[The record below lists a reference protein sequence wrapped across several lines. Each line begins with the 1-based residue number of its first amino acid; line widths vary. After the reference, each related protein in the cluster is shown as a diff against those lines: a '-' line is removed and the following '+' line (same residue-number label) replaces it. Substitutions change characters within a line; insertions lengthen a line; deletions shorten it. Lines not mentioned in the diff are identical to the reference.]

1 MPQTLLLA
9 DDSVTIRRVIELT
22 FADENIRV
30 VSVSSGRDAI
40 SSIESAPPD
49 VILADA
55 GMPDVSGYDIA
66 AFVKSR
72 PQLRHIPVILLAG
85 AFEPLD
91 EARSRKSGSDG
102 VLVKPFEPQ
111 MVVARVRELLSQP
124 AAAAPAA
131 VATQSARAPQ
141 PVPVAQGV
149 TDSFDASL
157 DRLDAA
163 FANTDPQG
171 PALDATSATD
181 FANDLRQLRS
191 GKTDSGGFDRQEF
204 GDWDLPA
211 RPGDISASHLDAL
224 EPEKVADVF
233 TAPQPEPVVPPL
245 PAPIAFA
252 PRPAPPVTPPSTP
265 HVAPMPAPAPAPMP
279 APAPAPAPAPYQ
291 PLAAVPADAAST
303 RPAPSAAPAPGAPSP
318 TPLAEAFSSLLAA
331 EEGRPHAPLTGA
343 ITAASSSAL
352 TEAQM
357 DLIVDRVLARL
368 GSGVR
373 GAVIDLAER
382 LVKAEIDRLKA
393 LR

>member
-124 AAAAPAA
+124 AVAAPAA
-131 VATQSARAPQ
+131 VAMQSARVPQ
-141 PVPVAQGV
+141 PVPVAQAV
-149 TDSFDASL
+149 PDSFDASL

-191 GKTDSGGFDRQEF
+191 GKTDSGGFERQEF

-211 RPGDISASHLDAL
+211 RSGDIPDSHLDAL

-233 TAPQPEPVVPPL
+233 AAPQPEPVVPPL

-252 PRPAPPVTPPSTP
+252 PKPAPPVAPPSTP
-265 HVAPMPAPAPAPMP
+265 PVAPMPAA
-279 APAPAPAPAPYQ
+279 
-291 PLAAVPADAAST
+291 
-303 RPAPSAAPAPGAPSP
+303 RPAPHEHSAPAAAPSRPPA
-318 TPLAEAFSSLLAA
+318 LAEAFSSLLAA

-343 ITAASSSAL
+343 IAAASWSAL